1 MFGELFDLVVL
12 DQCNDQLCVST
23 CSLDSVLI
31 ILCTIAL
38 NPPSIHSLRHCRSIN
53 LVVCMHV
60 CIYVC
65 MYVCMYVYM
74 YETISYY
81 VSSSSVY
88 SVFLDET
95 KAFDRVDYCK
105 LFDALLNRNLFPVIV
120 RLPLNMFFCHV
131 TCIMWNGVFHISSRI
146 DVFVFC
152 GIHVWDALCVVC

>member
-1 MFGELFDLVVL
+1 
-12 DQCNDQLCVST
+12 
-23 CSLDSVLI
+23 
-31 ILCTIAL
+31 
-38 NPPSIHSLRHCRSIN
+38 
-53 LVVCMHV
+53 
-60 CIYVC
+60 

-105 LFDALLNRNLFPVIV
+105 LFDALLNRNLSPVIV

-152 GIHVWDALCVVC
+152 GIHV